1 MNLLIVYA
9 LACIAVGLLARRFG
23 RRQELIIS
31 LMAIACTALYFFLP
45 ARMI

>member
-9 LACIAVGLLARRFG
+9 LLCIAVGLLARQFG
-23 RRQELIIS
+23 RRQEQIIAV
-31 LMAIACTALYFFLP
+31 MAVICTVLYFVFP

>member
-1 MNLLIVYA
+1 MNLLIVYG
-9 LACIAVGLLARRFG
+9 LACIAAGLLARRFG

-31 LMAIACTALYFFLP
+31 LMAMTCTALYFLFP